1 MKNLH
6 RHRAYR
12 ARRILEMIRGDG
24 RRAPYPSAVRMAE
37 ELGVSWRT
45 VMRDLDYL
53 RDDEGAPVEYD
64 PSRKGF
70 YLAREGWT
78 LSPLAL
84 TGREVNALA
93 MTLPLLQAFR
103 GTPMAGAL
111 DTVVAKIGAAV
122 AGAAGLPVGGR
133 EPVSF
138 IADDY
143 VPMDPDIWRALLAVV
158 RNGQPVRMDYTTF
171 AGKTGRYEVM
181 PVHVFAYHGNWYLAA
196 FPRGRT
202 EVATFAFSRVK
213 RVEAL
218 EEPGWAPRR
227 FDAAAYM
234 AQAYGIV
241 GGEKPIRV
249 RVRVSP
255 AIAAYMAERIW
266 HADQRV
272 RRNEDG
278 SADISFTTRGR
289 KEVVRWVLSWQ
300 PDMEVLA
307 PRHVRQR
314 VQEKMAEALRR
325 GRSLTGR
332 NLDAG

>member
-1 MKNLH
+1 
-6 RHRAYR
+6 
-12 ARRILEMIRGDG
+12 
-24 RRAPYPSAVRMAE
+24 MAE

-45 VMRDLDYL
+45 ILRDLDYL
-53 RDDEGAPVEYD
+53 RDDEGAPIEYD
-64 PSRKGF
+64 ASRKGYF
-70 YLAREGWT
+70 LARAGWT
-78 LSPLAL
+78 LAPLTL
-84 TGREVNALA
+84 TAREADALA
-93 MTLPLLQAFR
+93 MTLPLLQSFR
-103 GTPMAGAL
+103 GTPLATDL
-111 DTVVAKIGAAV
+111 ETVVAKIGAALT
-122 AGAAGLPVGGR
+122 GTTNLPLGR
-133 EPVSF
+133 RASVSF

-143 VPMDPDIWRALLAVV
+143 APIDPAIWHTLLVLT
-158 RNGQPVRMDYTTF
+158 RQRMPLRMNYTTF
-171 AGKTGRYEVM
+171 ANKTGTYEVT

-196 FPRGRT
+196 FPRGKT

-213 RVEAL
+213 QVDPL

-227 FDAAAYM
+227 FDAEAYA

-249 RVRVSP
+249 KVRVSP

-266 HADQRV
+266 HADQHV
-272 RRNEDG
+272 RRHEDG

-307 PRHVRQR
+307 PLHVRQR
-314 VQEKMAEALRR
+314 VQGKMAEALRR
-325 GRSLTGR
+325 GRVQTGQ

>member
-6 RHRAYR
+6 RHRTYR
-12 ARRILEMIRGDG
+12 ARRILEMIRGNG
-24 RRAPYPSAVRMAE
+24 SLPPYPSATRMAE

-45 VMRDLDYL
+45 ILRDLDYL
-53 RDDEGAPVEYD
+53 RDDEGAPIEYD
-64 PSRKGF
+64 ASRKGY
-70 YLAREGWT
+70 YLTRAGWT
-78 LSPLAL
+78 LAPLTL
-84 TGREVNALA
+84 TAREADALA
-93 MTLPLLQAFR
+93 MTLPMLQSFR
-103 GTPMAGAL
+103 GTPLVSDL

-122 AGAAGLPVGGR
+122 TGPAGLPVGGR

-143 VPMDPDIWRALLAVV
+143 APIDPEIWKRLLAVV
-158 RNGQPVRMDYTTF
+158 RNRQPVRMDYTTF
-171 AGKTGRYEVM
+171 ANKAGAYEVM

-196 FPRGRT
+196 FPRGKRM
-202 EVATFAFSRVK
+202 VATFAFSRVN
-213 RVEAL
+213 RVEVL

-227 FDAAAYM
+227 FDPETYM

-255 AIAAYMAERIW
+255 AIAAYMTERIW
-266 HADQRV
+266 HAHQQV
-272 RRNEDG
+272 RHNQDG
-278 SADISFTTRGR
+278 SAEIAFTTRGR

-307 PRHVRQR
+307 PLHLRRR
-314 VQEKMAEALRR
+314 VQEKMTEALRR
-325 GRSLTGR
+325 GRVQTGR
-332 NLDAG
+332 NQDAG